1 MAEENVKQVPKGVSI
16 IIVILISL
24 ISSFVVSF
32 FSYFY
37 VFPGIEKNLYVRV
50 IDIRNMPIAEASK
63 KLESIGLKYEIVEQ
77 VESDTI
83 PAGCVILQ
91 QPLTKTLMK
100 KGSEVLVVLSKGV
113 PTVKVPDVKLKLVDE
128 AKKILAEAGLTV
140 GEIKEVDSEEIEK
153 GKVVSTEPQN
163 DVEVKKG
170 TVVIINVSKGK
181 PVVQQIKKEVIKVVV
196 PNIINK
202 SLIEA
207 KKLLE
212 QSGLVLGNVK
222 KICDE
227 DKDFDIIISQL
238 PKAGSIVPKGTKV
251 SIVYNAESEE

>member
-91 QPLTKTLMK
+91 QPLPKTLMK

-140 GEIKEVDSEEIEK
+140 GEIKEVDSEEIENHK
-153 GKVVSTEPQN
+153 MMLKL
-163 DVEVKKG
+163 
-170 TVVIINVSKGK
+170 
-181 PVVQQIKKEVIKVVV
+181 KKE
-196 PNIINK
+196 
-202 SLIEA
+202 LW
-207 KKLLE
+207 
-212 QSGLVLGNVK
+212 
-222 KICDE
+222 
-227 DKDFDIIISQL
+227 
-238 PKAGSIVPKGTKV
+238 
-251 SIVYNAESEE
+251 